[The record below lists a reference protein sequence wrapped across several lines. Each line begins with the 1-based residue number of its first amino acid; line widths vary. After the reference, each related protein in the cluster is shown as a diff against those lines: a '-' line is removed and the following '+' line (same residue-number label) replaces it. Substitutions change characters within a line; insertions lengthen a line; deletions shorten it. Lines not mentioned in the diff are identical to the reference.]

1 MAFQPGEQSSSWDGL
16 REVSETSPEM
26 SYEDSIGALISDISE
41 QEREDPTRDLIV
53 QASSLHL
60 SENISEVLSAKNIVY
75 IFTEWQWKRWF
86 SHLSDIEF
94 IREVMNTYRG
104 SRESEL
110 ISILNNENLRNTQVR
125 RRLGWDNIVS
135 GEQILAKIEQLLSGR
150 QVPRPSVRIPE
161 VSEKPQSL
169 DALLQDIETT
179 LAWGWVFDFQSQ
191 YGDLDND
198 GKLWPNTANRI
209 ISLYE
214 RGGELHLPE
223 SIPQEVRHRV
233 EIHYDMQRYPSW
245 DRWVKKAGKKVELRS
260 TYKPNAFDKNLY
272 FWNTPGKPIEWGP
285 FNSDLY
291 NKVPHTDNSTETTTY
306 IRKVGWVPAMIT
318 YIWGELVFCSYTAP
332 GKDIEKKRSPD
343 NVTLTWKSSMK
354 YWISGADFVVEEVS
368 KATEEDELD
377 IWKSR
382 WPMPYSVAAKVE
394 EGIHVHGGDIGW
406 EAASAGCFRLPLHYA
421 KHFFDIFN
429 QSGKHMKY
437 VIGDLY
443 A

>member
-26 SYEDSIGALISDISE
+26 NYEDSIGVLLHDISTE
-41 QEREDPTRDLIV
+41 QGREDPTRDLIV

-150 QVPRPSVRIPE
+150 QVPRPSVPIPE

-223 SIPQEVRHRV
+223 SIPLEVRHRV
-233 EIHYDMQRYPSW
+233 EIHYDMQRYWSW
-245 DRWVKKAGKKVELRS
+245 NRWLNKAGGNVDLYPNQVNR
-260 TYKPNAFDKNLY
+260 NAFDKNLY
-272 FWNTPGKPIEWGP
+272 FWRSPGKPIEWGP

-291 NKVPHTDNSTETTTY
+291 NKVKPTITSKEPTTY
-306 IRKVGWVPAMIT
+306 IKEVNDIPAIIT
-318 YIWGELVFCSYTAP
+318 YIWGQLAFCSYTHL
-332 GKDIEKKRSPD
+332 GKDEDGSRSPEET
-343 NVTLTWKSSMK
+343 TLDAQFWKK
-354 YWISGADFVVEEVS
+354 DYISGAD
-368 KATEEDELD
+368 KAVKFIDGKWT
-377 IWKSR
+377 SV
-382 WPMPYSVAAKVE
+382 PMPYAVSVWE
-394 EGIHVHGGDIGW
+394 RRTGIYVHGW
-406 EAASAGCFRLPLHYA
+406 NLSNSLGCFRLPLHYA

-437 VIGDLY
+437 IIGDLY